1 LGRRGLPF
9 IALKHSIISYGAE
22 MRRGRDVEMEGM
34 GNFSA
39 SAEGN
44 SLVMVWMVL

>member
-1 LGRRGLPF
+1 
-9 IALKHSIISYGAE
+9 